1 MLNRLSPRERFEQR
15 RPDATRCDAEHANG
29 EDEREHPVVPSP
41 RVLGKIVGTEPL
53 PMAFVIRGS
62 VKEETVMDRQ
72 ENSVLEAGWL
82 LAVPLSIGFAVLIA
96 GLVLG

>member
-15 RPDATRCDAEHANG
+15 RPDATQCDAADANS
-29 EDEREHPVVPSP
+29 EDEREHPVVPISP
-41 RVLGKIVGTEPL
+41 GPRQIVGTEPL
-53 PMAFVIRGS
+53 PMTFVIRGS

>member
-1 MLNRLSPRERFEQR
+1 MRVPVPESSLLNRGNG
-15 RPDATRCDAEHANG
+15 CDYHAIADANG
-29 EDEREHPVVPSP
+29 EDEREHPVVPISP
-41 RVLGKIVGTEPL
+41 GPRQIVGTEPL
-53 PMAFVIRGS
+53 PMTFVIRGS

>member
-1 MLNRLSPRERFEQR
+1 MLNRLSPRERFEQVDLTR
-15 RPDATRCDAEHANG
+15 RDAEHANG

>member
-1 MLNRLSPRERFEQR
+1 MPQ
-15 RPDATRCDAEHANG
+15 TRIVRTNASTRWC
-29 EDEREHPVVPSP
+29 PSL

-53 PMAFVIRGS
+53 PMTFVIRGS

>member
-1 MLNRLSPRERFEQR
+1 M
-15 RPDATRCDAEHANG
+15 
-29 EDEREHPVVPSP
+29 
-41 RVLGKIVGTEPL
+41 
-53 PMAFVIRGS
+53 RGS

-82 LAVPLSIGFAVLIA
+82 LAVPLSIGFTVLIA